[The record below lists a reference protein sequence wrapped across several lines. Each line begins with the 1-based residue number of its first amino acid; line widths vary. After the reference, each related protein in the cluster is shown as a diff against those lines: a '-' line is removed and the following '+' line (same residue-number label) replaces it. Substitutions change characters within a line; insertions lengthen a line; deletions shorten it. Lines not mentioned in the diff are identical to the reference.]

1 MVQEGENSMGEGLT
15 FDYYYGMLQA
25 DQYSFYRIPKV
36 LFACQYFKALSCEAK
51 ILYGLL
57 LDRMSLSV
65 KNRWFDSENRVY
77 IIFTIEE
84 VMESLSCSRQKAV
97 KTMAELDTD
106 KGIGLV
112 EKRRLGMGKANILYV
127 KNFVVQDSLN
137 VADLLKYENQT
148 SESLRNEIQEV
159 QKTNSQD
166 YENRTSRSAKNR
178 LSEVPKI
185 DSNYTNFSDTEF
197 NYTESHHIISG
208 NLEGKKT
215 DALEAYREV
224 IHDNIG
230 YEAISSMYSKESIDE
245 IVELIL
251 EIVSSKKGTF
261 RISGDV
267 VDANIVK
274 GRFMKLGYAHM
285 QYVCECLAK
294 NRNKV
299 TNMKQYLLTTLYNAP
314 ATMSHYYQNV
324 VNHDMYGED
333 NQNLC

>member
-1 MVQEGENSMGEGLT
+1 MIQEGENSMGEELT

-36 LFACQYFKALSCEAK
+36 LFVCQYFKTLSCEAK

-112 EKRRLGMGKANILYV
+112 EKKRLGMGKANILYV
-127 KNFVVQDSLN
+127 KNFIVQDNLN
-137 VADLLKYENQT
+137 VTNILKYENQT
-148 SESLRNEIQEV
+148 SKSIKNGIQEV
-159 QKTNSQD
+159 QKTNFQN
-166 YENRTSRSAKNR
+166 YENHISRSAKNR
-178 LSEVPKI
+178 LLEVPKI
-185 DSNYTNFSDTEF
+185 DSNYTDFSNTEF
-197 NYTESHHIISG
+197 NYTESNQILSERP
-208 NLEGKKT
+208 EGKKI
-215 DALEAYREV
+215 DAMEAYREV

-230 YEAISSMYSKESIDE
+230 YEAICSMYSKEIIDE
-245 IVELIL
+245 IVGLIL
-251 EIVSSKKGTF
+251 EIVSSKKRTF
-261 RISGDV
+261 RISGDD

-274 GRFMKLGYAHM
+274 ERFMKLGYAHM

-294 NRNKV
+294 NKNEVRNI
-299 TNMKQYLLTTLYNAP
+299 KQYLLVTLYNAQV
-314 ATMSHYYQNV
+314 TMNHYYQNA
-324 VNHDMYGED
+324 VNHDMYRED
-333 NQNLC
+333 NKR